1 MIHWFVIAFF
11 AVSFLV
17 YGYLYFTKVRPIVK
31 SPFLRL
37 LLISLILIAIPFP
50 VWVRIADRYLDPST
64 SKIIAFILL
73 SWLGFIIYLFFFCL
87 IFDIL
92 SLLFKLL
99 FRRRLFNPKK
109 IFFFSFILSLLFS
122 IYSYT
127 ETLGLEVIKLEFRTD
142 KLPPQ
147 VKKIKILHISDL
159 HLGPLLGEEK
169 IHLIKTVWEKET
181 PDIIVNT
188 GDLVDGNMRNRYHL
202 AQMLSSLTA
211 PLGKYAVLGN
221 HEYYRGWKEAS
232 AFIEKAGFILL
243 RNQAIK
249 LNEGLI
255 IIGLD
260 DEDCKYAR
268 ACVPDF
274 DIDRFLNNLNT
285 KNSFILVLKHQPKIK
300 REMIGKFD
308 LMLSGHTH
316 GGLYRYVGSF
326 VVRLFYE
333 TNKGLKY
340 LGNGSYL
347 FVSKGVGT
355 GGPPMR
361 FLSPPD
367 VAIIEIINQR

>member
-1 MIHWFVIAFF
+1 M
-11 AVSFLV
+11 
-17 YGYLYFTKVRPIVK
+17 
-31 SPFLRL
+31 
-37 LLISLILIAIPFP
+37 AIPFP
-50 VWVRIADRYLDPST
+50 VWVRLADKYLDPFT
-64 SKIIAFILL
+64 TKIIAFILL
-73 SWLGFIIYLFFFCL
+73 SWLGFILYLFFFCL
-87 IFDIL
+87 IFDTL

-99 FRRRLFNPKK
+99 FRRKLFNSKK
-109 IFFFSFILSLLFS
+109 IFFFSFILSLIFS

-127 ETLGLEVIKLEFRTD
+127 ETLGLEVIKLEFRTN
-142 KLPPQ
+142 KLPPH
-147 VKKIKILHISDL
+147 VKKIKILHLSDL

-169 IHLIKTVWEKET
+169 IHLIKTVWEREK

-202 AQMLSSLTA
+202 AQMLRTLTA
-211 PLGKYAVLGN
+211 PLGKYAILGN

-232 AFIEKAGFILL
+232 DFIEKAGFTLL
-243 RNQAIK
+243 KNQAII
-249 LNEGLI
+249 LNKGLV

-260 DEDCKYAR
+260 DEDCKYVKV
-268 ACVPDF
+268 CGSDF
-274 DIDRFLNNLNT
+274 DPDRFLNNFLPKDN
-285 KNSFILVLKHQPKIK
+285 FILVLKHQPKVKKEILG
-300 REMIGKFD
+300 RFD

-326 VVRLFYE
+326 IVKLFYE
-333 TNKGLKY
+333 TDKGLKY